1 MLITTTSVI
10 EGAKITRYYGI
21 VSGETII
28 GANVFR
34 DFFASIRDVVGGRS
48 GSYEEVLREAKDTA
62 LREMQE
68 QARLLGANAVI
79 GVDLDYE
86 TVGGS
91 GSMLMVTAC
100 GTAVTVEYRECGKI
114 KNACGLF
121 LSGTELYRIH
131 GLTLFFS
138 VKSCVI
144 PRLKEI
150 IKYVLI
156 YSFVFPVFGIN
167 SVNRLLISF
176 QINTFKLSFNLL
188 IRFMLW
194 TNCFSGW
201 YRPLPFWRFAL
212 PGISIV
218 R

>member
-1 MLITTTSVI
+1 MLVTTTSVI
-10 EGAKITRYYGI
+10 EGGRITRYYGI

-86 TVGGS
+86 TVGSS

-100 GTAVTVEYRECGKI
+100 GTAVTIE
-114 KNACGLF
+114 
-121 LSGTELYRIH
+121 
-131 GLTLFFS
+131 
-138 VKSCVI
+138 
-144 PRLKEI
+144 
-150 IKYVLI
+150 
-156 YSFVFPVFGIN
+156 
-167 SVNRLLISF
+167 
-176 QINTFKLSFNLL
+176 
-188 IRFMLW
+188 
-194 TNCFSGW
+194 
-201 YRPLPFWRFAL
+201 
-212 PGISIV
+212 
-218 R
+218 